1 MADNLKKTVVDPLSE
16 NNPITIQILGICSAL
31 AVTVKMDTAVVMAL
45 ALTTV
50 VAGSNVAIS
59 MLRRFIPGRIRMI
72 VEVAVISTL
81 VIVADQVLK
90 AYLYDISR
98 QLSVFVGLI
107 ITNCIVMG
115 RAEAYALQ
123 NPPGL
128 SFLDGLGNGLGYSL
142 ILIIVAS
149 MREILGAGTWLGWRV
164 LPQGYMGNGMA
175 LLAPGAFF
183 ALGLIIWIQ
192 RMMTK
197 KFETE

>member
-1 MADNLKKTVVDPLSE
+1 
-16 NNPITIQILGICSAL
+16 
-31 AVTVKMDTAVVMAL
+31 
-45 ALTTV
+45 
-50 VAGSNVAIS
+50 VAIS

-142 ILIIVAS
+142 ILILVAS

-164 LPQGYMGNGMA
+164 LPQGYVGNGMA

>member
-81 VIVADQVLK
+81 VIVADQLLK

-142 ILIIVAS
+142 ILILVAS